1 MSLIDPVL
9 AEVLVCPADHGSL
22 TEHEETSELE
32 CQKCRR
38 WFPVQDGIPVMLLD
52 ERETRSD

>member
-32 CQKCRR
+32 GQKCRR
-38 WFPVQDGIPVMLLD
+38 RVPVQDGIPVMLRD